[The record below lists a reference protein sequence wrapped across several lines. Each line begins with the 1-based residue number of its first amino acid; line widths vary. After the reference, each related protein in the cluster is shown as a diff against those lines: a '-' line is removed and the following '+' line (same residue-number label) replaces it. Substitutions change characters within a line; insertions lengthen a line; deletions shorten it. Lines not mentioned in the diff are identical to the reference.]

1 MTFVISLGGSILSP
15 PEGPDVPFL
24 VAFRSRLASWLDK
37 DEQRRIIL
45 VTGGGGP
52 ARTYQSA
59 LREFSAASGLAAP
72 GNDALDRI
80 GIAATRINAQLVQG
94 ALGEYCSDPVVEDPS
109 GPIEFTGKVL
119 VASGWKPGFS
129 SDFDAVY
136 LGERFGAG
144 TVLNLSNIA
153 KVYTADPKI
162 DPKARPL
169 DAISWKEFRSMVGS
183 VWTPGANLPF
193 DPIASAR
200 AEAAG
205 MRVICAAGKDLDNV
219 FKILDEKPF
228 VGTVIG

>member
-1 MTFVISLGGSILSP
+1 MMFVLSLGGSIVSP

-24 VAFRSRLASWLDK
+24 VALHTRLVSWLAEYEERK
-37 DEQRRIIL
+37 LIL

-52 ARTYQSA
+52 ARTYQAA
-59 LREFSAASGLAAP
+59 LKECNAACGLAPPDNA
-72 GNDALDRI
+72 ALDRI
-80 GIAATRINAQLVQG
+80 GIAATRINAQLVKG
-94 ALGEYCSDPVVEDPS
+94 ILGEYCADPVVEDPS

-136 LGERFGAG
+136 LGERYGAS

-162 DPKARPL
+162 DPKAIPL
-169 DAISWKEFRSMVGS
+169 DSISWKEFRSMVGT
-183 VWTPGANLPF
+183 VWTPGSNLPF
-193 DPIASAR
+193 DPIASAQ

-219 FKILDEKPF
+219 FKILDGKPF
-228 VGTVIG
+228 IGTIIG